1 MPPIPCEG
9 IEKAPTCERISRE
22 TNREPAML
30 RIAIAGT
37 FAASL
42 EQPLR
47 RHLDVPCEIVVAD
60 ETEIVPLL
68 GGADV
73 LISMALTAEMGRHA
87 TSLKLV
93 QVPGAGLDRI
103 DRAALPEGAVLANAF
118 GHEIGIAEYVFGAM
132 LTLTREFPR
141 LDVALRRGEWQSQW
155 AVGNPTPSV
164 WPELAGK
171 TLGILGYGR
180 IGREVARRARAF
192 DMTVCAVRR
201 HASPPPEDWLALFGG
216 PELRD
221 EVLQR
226 ADYLVIAMPVTN
238 ETRRAIGSREFALM
252 KPTTYL
258 INVARPE
265 IVDEAALY
273 EALAKRIIAGA
284 ALDVWYRY
292 PGGPGPAFPSTEPFH
307 ELPNVLMTPHVS
319 GWTDGMLE
327 ARARLI
333 AENISRVARAEPPH
347 NRIA

>member
-1 MPPIPCEG
+1 
-9 IEKAPTCERISRE
+9 
-22 TNREPAML
+22 ML

-60 ETEIVPLL
+60 ETEIAPLL

-73 LISMALTAEMGRHA
+73 LISMAFTAEMGRQA
-87 TSLKLV
+87 ANLKLV

-103 DRAALPEGAVLANAF
+103 DRAALPEGAVLANVF
-118 GHEIGIAEYVFGAM
+118 GHEVGIAEYIFGAM

-141 LDVALRRGEWQSQW
+141 LDGALRLGEWQSQW
-155 AVGNPTPSV
+155 AVGSPIPPV

-171 TLGILGYGR
+171 TIGILGYGR
-180 IGREVARRARAF
+180 IGREVARRALAF
-192 DMTVCAVRR
+192 DMTICAIRR
-201 HASPPPEDWLALFGG
+201 HASPPIEKGLALLGG

-221 EVLQR
+221 EVLRR
-226 ADYLVIAMPVTN
+226 ADYLVIAMPATT
-238 ETRRAIGSREFALM
+238 ETRRTIGSREFSLM
-252 KPTTYL
+252 KPTAYL
-258 INVARPE
+258 INVARAE
-265 IVDEAALY
+265 IVDESALY
-273 EALAKRIIAGA
+273 EALAKRVIAGA

-292 PGGPGPAFPSTEPFH
+292 PGGPGPAFPSTKPFQ

-327 ARARLI
+327 ARAKLI
-333 AENISRVARAEPPH
+333 AENISRVVRAEPPL